1 MSDDTD
7 IGNEFEQV
15 DLREFTLR
23 IPGENFFTETL
34 HLSENII
41 SESMAVEES
50 NRAIENHVLDVIE
63 NPSFSPYPPH
73 QLAWGY
79 YASIEDRKILLFATP
94 LAKLRQLGWQSLE
107 GFRRVFPS
115 FVSILGKPIF

>member
-15 DLREFTLR
+15 DLKEFTLHR
-23 IPGENFFTETL
+23 PSENFFTETL

-63 NPSFSPYPPH
+63 NPSF
-73 QLAWGY
+73 
-79 YASIEDRKILLFATP
+79 P
-94 LAKLRQLGWQSLE
+94 LIPLTNWHGGIMHRLKT
-107 GFRRVFPS
+107 
-115 FVSILGKPIF
+115 GKFFYLPLH

>member
-79 YASIEDRKILLFATP
+79 YASIEDRKIL
-94 LAKLRQLGWQSLE
+94 
-107 GFRRVFPS
+107 
-115 FVSILGKPIF
+115 